1 MLTMT
6 NEARTAVE
14 SIVANANA
22 TTTGGVRIA
31 EDGSGSNG
39 FALSVTPEPQVDDTV
54 VDDGGARVFLD
65 EAAAA
70 ALDDKVLDAAPD
82 DQGAVRF
89 ALLQQP

>member
-6 NEARTAVE
+6 KEARTAVE

-22 TTTGGVRIA
+22 TETGGVRIA
-31 EDGSGSNG
+31 EDGSGNNG
-39 FALSVTPEPQVDDTV
+39 FALSVTPEPLAEDTV

-65 EAAAA
+65 EAASV
-70 ALDDKVLDAAPD
+70 ALDDKVLDATPD

>member
-6 NEARTAVE
+6 DEARTAVE

-22 TTTGGVRIA
+22 ADTGGVRIA
-31 EDGSGSNG
+31 EDGSGANG
-39 FALSVTPEPQVDDTV
+39 FALSVTPEPQTADTV
-54 VDDGGARVFLD
+54 VDNGGARVFLD
-65 EAAAA
+65 EAAAV

-82 DQGAVRF
+82 AEGAVRF